1 MHALPLPKSCVQI
14 SPSSHLPDKITLNLN
29 GSLWKQAIAYDWKPK
44 ACIDCNTFS
53 HESSSCPHNL
63 NPVRQTRGRCRS
75 RPPRPQLKRNTTTST
90 PNTLYAPLPNSSI
103 PSFANPTLNDLSQP
117 SILSPTIPNLLDDHI
132 PSTSYYVTTRSTALY
147 SPLSNENQGIL
158 PLPNTLGKKSL
169 DYLDSLKNE
178 ETLNNNNKNRKKR

>member
-1 MHALPLPKSCVQI
+1 MKKGFPKSQVKSVVLLRWIRWLRTMHALPLPESCVQI

-132 PSTSYYVTTRSTALY
+132 LLDDDGSGNE
-147 SPLSNENQGIL
+147 SPEVA
-158 PLPNTLGKKSL
+158 
-169 DYLDSLKNE
+169 
-178 ETLNNNNKNRKKR
+178 